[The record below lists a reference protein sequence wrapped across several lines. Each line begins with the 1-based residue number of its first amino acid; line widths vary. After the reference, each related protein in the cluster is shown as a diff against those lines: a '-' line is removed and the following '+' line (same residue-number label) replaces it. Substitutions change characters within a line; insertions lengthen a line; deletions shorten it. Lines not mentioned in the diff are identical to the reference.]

1 MTARQCALTGVFL
14 LCLSGTAAR
23 AGTTERVSIGPG
35 GVQGD
40 GDSYPSYISADGSRV
55 VFVSDA
61 TNLVPG
67 DTNGWPDVF
76 VRDLATEQTIRASVA
91 GDGSQANDESGGAAI
106 SADGRYVVFH
116 SWATNLVADDTN
128 SACDVFLRDLQAET
142 TTRLSVATDGTQGN
156 GHSQFPTVSDD
167 GRYVAFESAAANLVA
182 GDTNGF
188 IDIFLRDLDTPVT
201 IRVSVGPVGA
211 QGDNNSFPGFI
222 SGDGQ
227 YVVFTSDA
235 GNLVAGDTN
244 GWADVFVRDVAGA
257 ETTRVSVHTDGTQG
271 DKESYV
277 ASISADGRYV
287 GFSSYA
293 TNLVDGYA
301 GPWSQAYVRDRQ
313 TNATEVVSIAE
324 GGAPGEGDSEFPY
337 VSSDGRYVVF
347 DSTASNLVSG
357 DTNDVRD
364 IFVHDRVTEAT
375 ERESLSTDGSQADAD
390 CWVPSI
396 SDDGSHLV
404 FDSTASNLVAD
415 DTNTVS
421 DIFLRDRSTVTLG
434 LSGANGRVT
443 LNSVTHALPWSGEFS
458 VGESVTLEAVGD
470 ECWDFEEWT
479 GDLTGTEN
487 PVTIVMDADKDI
499 DVAFTSGII
508 FDDID
513 CGHQF
518 FNEIGDCYRAGIT
531 GGYPD
536 QKYHPEYTVT
546 RDQMAVF
553 LVRAL
558 GEEPTSPAEPQSWLN
573 AYGYDPENPD
583 SWAVDFSDVPS
594 SGWLG
599 GEGPHWAWY
608 HIQRL
613 YEVGV
618 TEGIS
623 LTEYGPDQDVLRDQ
637 MAVFLV
643 RALGLECSN
652 PCDDITCW
660 GYDPAEPSTW
670 AYAFDDVPPTGEDTC
685 TGAFW
690 AWFHIQ
696 ALYDTG
702 VTLGCDESNYCPA
715 DSVLRGQMA
724 AFLARA
730 FLGP

>member
-1 MTARQCALTGVFL
+1 MARQCALTCVFL

-23 AGTTERVSIGPG
+23 AGITERVSLGPG

-40 GDSYPSYISADGSRV
+40 GHSYPSYISADGRYV

-61 TNLVPG
+61 TNLVAD

-76 VRDLATEQTIRASVA
+76 VRVLATEQTIRVSVA
-91 GDGSQANDESGGAAI
+91 GDGTQGNDESGGAAI

-116 SWATNLVADDTN
+116 SWATNLVAGDTN

-142 TTRLSVATDGTQGN
+142 TTRVSLATDGTQGN
-156 GHSQFPTVSDD
+156 GDSQFPTVSDD
-167 GRYVAFESAAANLVA
+167 GRYVAFESAADNLVA

-188 IDIFLRDLDTPVT
+188 IDIFLRDLDTPAT
-201 IRVSVGPVGA
+201 TRVSIATGGA
-211 QGDNNSFPGFI
+211 QGQGNSDWGCI
-222 SGDGQ
+222 SANGQ
-227 YVVFTSDA
+227 YVAFTSEA
-235 GNLVAGDTN
+235 GNLVAGDLN
-244 GWADVFVRDVAGA
+244 GWADIFVRDIQAG
-257 ETTRVSVHTDGTQG
+257 ETTRVSVHTDGTEG
-271 DKESYV
+271 DDESYV

-287 GFSSYA
+287 VFSSLA
-293 TNLVDGYA
+293 TNLVSADTG
-301 GPWSQAYVRDRQ
+301 GWIQAYLRDRQ
-313 TNATEVVSIAE
+313 TNETELVSIAE
-324 GGAPGEGDSEFPY
+324 GGTPGDWNSEFPY

-347 DSTASNLVSG
+347 ESTASNLMSE

-364 IFVHDRVTEAT
+364 IFVHDRVTGAT
-375 ERESLSTDGSQADAD
+375 ERESVSTDGSQADAD
-390 CWVPSI
+390 CYMPSI
-396 SDDGSHLV
+396 SDDGSRLV
-404 FDSTASNLVAD
+404 FDSEATTLVPD
-415 DTNTVS
+415 DTNDVS
-421 DIFLRDRSTVTLG
+421 DIFLRDRSTVTLS

-443 LNSVTHALPWSGEFS
+443 VNSVTHALPWSGEFS
-458 VGESVTLEAVGD
+458 IGESVTLEAVGD

-487 PVTIVMDADKDI
+487 PVTIEVDANMD
-499 DVAFTSGII
+499 VGVTFLSGVI
-508 FDDID
+508 FDDIGCD
-513 CGHQF
+513 HQF
-518 FNEIGDCYRAGIT
+518 YEEIGDCYRAGIAA
-531 GGYPD
+531 GYPD
-536 QKYHPEYTVT
+536 QKYHPEYPVT

-558 GEEPTSPAEPQSWLN
+558 GDEPTSPADPQSWLD

-583 SWAVDFSDVPS
+583 TWAVDFADVPP

-623 LTEYGPDQDVLRDQ
+623 PTEYGPDQDVRRDQ

-652 PCDDITCW
+652 PCDDIACW
-660 GYDPAEPSTW
+660 GYDPVEPSTW
-670 AYAFDDVPPTGEDTC
+670 AYAFDDVPATGEDTC
-685 TGAFW
+685 NGAFW

>member
-1 MTARQCALTGVFL
+1 VTARQCPVACISLILLSASVALGGITQRISV
-14 LCLSGTAAR
+14 
-23 AGTTERVSIGPG
+23 GPG

-40 GDSYPSYISADGSRV
+40 GDSWPSQISADGRYV

-76 VRDLATEQTIRASVA
+76 VRVLATEQTIRVSVA
-91 GDGSQANDESGGAAI
+91 GDGSQGNDESGGAAI
-106 SADGRYVVFH
+106 STDGRYVVFH
-116 SWATNLVADDTN
+116 SWATNLVAGDTN

-142 TTRLSVATDGTQGN
+142 TTRVSLATDGTQGN
-156 GHSQFPTVSDD
+156 GDSKFPTVSAD
-167 GRYVAFESAAANLVA
+167 GRYVAFESAAGNLVA

-201 IRVSVGPVGA
+201 TRVSVATGGA
-211 QGDNNSFPGFI
+211 QGQGESYLGYI
-222 SGDGQ
+222 SANGE
-227 YVVFTSDA
+227 YVVFTSEA

-244 GWADVFVRDVAGA
+244 GWADVFVRDVVGA

-271 DKESYV
+271 DDESYV

-313 TNATEVVSIAE
+313 ANETELVSIAE
-324 GGAPGEGDSEFPY
+324 GGTPGDWNSEFPY
-337 VSSDGRYVVF
+337 VSSDGHYVVF
-347 DSTASNLVSG
+347 ESTASNLVSG
-357 DTNDVRD
+357 DTNDFRD
-364 IFVHDRVTEAT
+364 IFVHDRVTGAT
-375 ERESLSTDGSQADAD
+375 ERESASTDGSQADAD

-396 SDDGSHLV
+396 SDDGSYVV
-404 FDSTASNLVAD
+404 FDSTASNLVPD
-415 DTNTVS
+415 DTNDVS
-421 DIFLRDRSTVTLG
+421 DVFFRDRWAVTLS

-443 LNSVTHALPWSGEFS
+443 VNTVTHALPWSGEFS
-458 VGESVTLEAVGD
+458 MGGSVTLEAVGD

-499 DVAFTSGII
+499 GVAFTSGII
-508 FDDID
+508 FDDIGCD
-513 CGHQF
+513 HQF
-518 FNEIGDCYRAGIT
+518 FNEIGACYGAGIVA
-531 GGYPD
+531 GYGD
-536 QKYHPEYTVT
+536 GNYYAEWTVT

-558 GEEPTSPAEPQSWLN
+558 GEEPTSPADPQSWLD

-583 SWAVDFSDVPS
+583 TWVVDFSDVPS

-652 PCDDITCW
+652 PCDDIACW

>member
-1 MTARQCALTGVFL
+1 VTTRQCALACLFL
-14 LCLSGTAAR
+14 ICFSGTAAR
-23 AGTTERVSIGPG
+23 AGITERVSLGPG

-40 GDSYPSYISADGSRV
+40 GDSYPSYISTDGRYV

-61 TNLVPG
+61 TNLVSG
-67 DTNGWPDVF
+67 DTNECMDVF
-76 VRDLATEQTIRASVA
+76 VRDLAEEQTIRVSVA
-91 GDGSQANDESGGAAI
+91 SDGSQANDESGGASI

-116 SWATNLVADDTN
+116 SWATNLAAGDTN
-128 SACDVFLRDLQAET
+128 AVCDVFLRDLETET
-142 TTRLSVATDGTQGN
+142 TTRVSLATDGTQGN
-156 GHSQFPTVSDD
+156 GDSQFPTVSTD
-167 GRYVAFESAAANLVA
+167 GRYVAFESEADTLVA

-188 IDIFLRDLDTPVT
+188 KDIFLRDLDTPLT
-201 IRVSVGPVGA
+201 TRVSLGPVGA
-211 QGDNNSFPGFI
+211 QGDNKSFPGFI

-271 DKESYV
+271 NHESLV
-277 ASISADGRYV
+277 FSVSADGRYV
-287 GFSSYA
+287 AFTSYA
-293 TNLVDGYA
+293 TNLVDVDVGMA
-301 GPWSQAYVRDRQ
+301 EQTYVRDRQ
-313 TNATEVVSIAE
+313 ANETEVVSVASDGTPGN
-324 GGAPGEGDSEFPY
+324 GGSSKPY
-337 VSSDGRYVVF
+337 VSADGRYVAF
-347 DSTASNLVSG
+347 ESAASNLVPG
-357 DTNDVRD
+357 DTNEFQDVFVRD
-364 IFVHDRVTEAT
+364 RVAAVT
-375 ERESLSTDGSQADAD
+375 ERENVSTDGVQAGAD
-390 CWVPSI
+390 CSGPSI
-396 SDDGSHLV
+396 SGDGNYLV
-404 FDSTASNLVAD
+404 FDSMASNLVAD
-415 DTNTVS
+415 DTNDFS
-421 DIFLRDRSTVTLG
+421 DIFLRDRSTLTLS
-434 LSGANGRVT
+434 LSGTGGQVKVDGV
-443 LNSVTHALPWSGEFS
+443 SHALPWSGEFS
-458 VGESVTLEAVGD
+458 VGESVTLEAVPD
-470 ECWDFEEWT
+470 DCWEFEEWT
-479 GDLTGTEN
+479 GDLAGTEN
-487 PVTIVMDADKDI
+487 PVTIVVDAGMD
-499 DVAFTSGII
+499 VGVTFVSGII
-508 FDDID
+508 FDDIGCD
-513 CGHQF
+513 HQF
-518 FNEIGDCYRAGIT
+518 YEEIGDCYRAGIAA
-531 GGYPD
+531 GYEE

-558 GEEPTSPAEPQSWLN
+558 GDEPTSPAEPQTWFD
-573 AYGYDPENPD
+573 AYGYDPDDPET
-583 SWAVDFSDVPS
+583 WVVDFVDVPA

-623 LTEYGPDQDVLRDQ
+623 ATEYGPDYDVRRDQ
-637 MAVFLV
+637 MAAFLI
-643 RALGLECSN
+643 RALGLECSE

-660 GYDPAEPSTW
+660 GYDPVEPSTW
-670 AYAFDDVPPTGEDTC
+670 AHAFDDVPATGEDTC
-685 TGAFW
+685 NGAFW

>member
-1 MTARQCALTGVFL
+1 MASQCALTCVFL

-23 AGTTERVSIGPG
+23 AGITERVSLGPG

-40 GDSYPSYISADGSRV
+40 EHSYPSYISADGHYV

-61 TNLVPG
+61 TNLVAG

-76 VRDLATEQTIRASVA
+76 VRVLATEQTIRVSVA

-116 SWATNLVADDTN
+116 SWATNLVPGDTN

-142 TTRLSVATDGTQGN
+142 TTRVSLATDGTQGN
-156 GHSQFPTVSDD
+156 GESKFPTVSAD
-167 GRYVAFESAAANLVA
+167 GRYVAFESAAANLVP

-188 IDIFLRDLDTPVT
+188 IDIFLRDLDTPAT
-201 IRVSVGPVGA
+201 TRVSIATAGTQA
-211 QGDNNSFPGFI
+211 QRESYMVYI
-222 SGDGQ
+222 SANGR
-227 YVVFTSDA
+227 YVAFTSDA
-235 GNLVAGDTN
+235 GNLVADDTN
-244 GWADVFVRDVAGA
+244 GWPDVFVRDVVGA
-257 ETTRVSVHTDGTQG
+257 ETTRVSVHTDGTQANE
-271 DKESYV
+271 ESYT
-277 ASISADGRYV
+277 ASISSDGRYV

-293 TNLVDGYA
+293 TTLIDGYA
-301 GPWSQAYVRDRQ
+301 GFWSQAYVRDRQ
-313 TNATEVVSIAE
+313 TSATELVSIAE

-337 VSSDGRYVVF
+337 VSSDGRYIVF
-347 DSTASNLVSG
+347 ESTASNLVSA
-357 DTNDVRD
+357 DTNAFRD
-364 IFVHDRVTEAT
+364 IFVRDRVSGVTEMG
-375 ERESLSTDGSQADAD
+375 SVSTDGLQADAD
-390 CWVPSI
+390 CWIPSI
-396 SDDGSHLV
+396 SDDGSRLV
-404 FDSTASNLVAD
+404 FNSTASNLVVG
-415 DTNTVS
+415 DTNDVS
-421 DIFLRDRSTVTLG
+421 DIFLRDRSTVTLS

-443 LNSVTHALPWSGEFS
+443 VNSVTHALPWSGEFS
-458 VGESVTLEAVGD
+458 IGESVTLEAVGD

-499 DVAFTSGII
+499 GVAFTSGII
-508 FDDID
+508 FDDIGCD
-513 CGHQF
+513 HQF
-518 FNEIGDCYRAGIT
+518 YDEIGDCYRTGIAAG
-531 GGYPD
+531 YED
-536 QKYHPEYTVT
+536 QKYHPEYMVT

-558 GEEPTSPAEPQSWLN
+558 GDEPTSPADPQSWLD
-573 AYGYDPENPD
+573 AYGYDPDDPD
-583 SWAVDFSDVPS
+583 TWVVDFVDVPA

-623 LTEYGPDQDVLRDQ
+623 PTEYGPDYDVRRDQ
-637 MAVFLV
+637 MAAFLI
-643 RALGLECSN
+643 RALGLECSD
-652 PCDDITCW
+652 PCDDTTCW
-660 GYDPAEPSTW
+660 GYDPVEPSTW
-670 AYAFDDVPPTGEDTC
+670 AHAFDDVPATGEDTC
-685 TGAFW
+685 NGAFW